1 MPEYMNSNACA
12 MPICTQEPTV
22 PIPEVVDETYKLLR
36 DCEDGLIR
44 CAETL
49 RGVHPDPRND
59 TGEVKCLQD
68 AVIRNQD
75 QVRIILEHVRFIL
88 IALGG

>member
-1 MPEYMNSNACA
+1 MPEYTNSNACA
-12 MPICTQEPTV
+12 KPACTQEPTA

-49 RGVHPDPRND
+49 RGTHPDLSND
-59 TGEVKCLQD
+59 KSEIKCLQD
-68 AVIRNQD
+68 AVTRNQD
-75 QVRIILEHVRFIL
+75 QVRIILEQVRFIL
-88 IALGG
+88 MALEG

>member
-12 MPICTQEPTV
+12 MPACTQEPTV

-49 RGVHPDPRND
+49 RGTHPDPRND
-59 TGEVKCLQD
+59 TKEVKCLQD

-88 IALGG
+88 VALGG

>member
-1 MPEYMNSNACA
+1 MPEYMNNNACA
-12 MPICTQEPTV
+12 MPACTQEPTA

-59 TGEVKCLQD
+59 TREVKCLQE

-88 IALGG
+88 MALGG

>member
-12 MPICTQEPTV
+12 MPACTQEPTV

-49 RGVHPDPRND
+49 R
-59 TGEVKCLQD
+59 
-68 AVIRNQD
+68 VI
-75 QVRIILEHVRFIL
+75 
-88 IALGG
+88 

>member
-1 MPEYMNSNACA
+1 MPEYMNNNACA
-12 MPICTQEPTV
+12 MPACTQEPTV

-59 TGEVKCLQD
+59 TREVKCLQE